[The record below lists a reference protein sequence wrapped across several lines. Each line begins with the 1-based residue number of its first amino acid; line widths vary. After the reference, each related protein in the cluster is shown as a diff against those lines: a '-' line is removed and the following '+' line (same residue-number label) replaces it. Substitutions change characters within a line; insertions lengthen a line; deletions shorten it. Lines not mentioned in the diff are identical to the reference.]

1 MSFLEF
7 EERLNKTIS
16 EFRKEKGREVIVV
29 HHDDADG
36 LCSGAITKTCL
47 ERENYKTHVFCLEKV
62 YPEVIASLHATKDKI
77 IFYADIGSAHADLI
91 SEQNKGGNLT
101 VILDHHD
108 PAQATDP
115 RVFDLN
121 LEHFGFR
128 GETDFSSA
136 TCCYMFAKTLNEMNR
151 DLAYLAL
158 VGSSEIPGGFTSINK
173 SILDET
179 VRDGIIEI
187 KGKQIKIKKLGTSV
201 NVLFSALQ
209 ILGPIG
215 YYRRGPELAIKACI
229 EGISPEI
236 KSELDKLESER
247 KEANKKLLG
256 KLYRK
261 GLNETEHVQWF
272 DAEDTYTGMGTKV
285 IGTFCSFL
293 SYQTRI
299 IKPNKYIIGITNMSP
314 EIPGWGK
321 LSELL
326 IKASIRIPKELQ
338 KLVEQGKTPSAVE
351 VLKEASKGFGIA
363 DGHEFAANVTMPMAM
378 KQTFIENLEKAI
390 SSFKR

>member
-158 VGSSEIPGGFTSINK
+158 VGSSEIPGGFTSIDK